1 MQWAPLRVRASYT
14 LLLELR
20 RPWVP
25 PGLTFGLVL
34 LRERVQISTPTM
46 RVQVSGAWNADVAI
60 NDTGHTGVT
69 LTTWLKSPRLLSCP
83 RHKEA
88 DAFPL
93 SRTSWPRMAATESA
107 LGNQACSQFCCM
119 QQKGI
124 CWRGTRDSVTTRQV
138 KASPLTRAALCSALS
153 ILVVSWF
160 CPRPLAPFVICPLS
174 LSHIL
179 DLQLFPEIQLTHS
192 AHAPMLNVMRNIGN
206 DSAAQKTQESKG
218 LRRNRPLMKALNP
231 FLSYGCI
238 TPATEFWLPYSKYQ
252 ATPLHSHIENIP
264 EPNLCC
270 HTAPRRNWTWDV
282 TARSRVSLSK
292 AH

>member
-138 KASPLTRAALCSALS
+138 KASPLTRAALCSALFWWFPDS
-153 ILVVSWF
+153 ALAHWLPLLSAHSPFLTFLIFSFSPRSSW
-160 CPRPLAPFVICPLS
+160 L
-174 LSHIL
+174 
-179 DLQLFPEIQLTHS
+179 IQL
-192 AHAPMLNVMRNIGN
+192 MRQCWMWWEISGM
-206 DSAAQKTQESKG
+206 TQQ
-218 LRRNRPLMKALNP
+218 LRKLRNQRA
-231 FLSYGCI
+231 
-238 TPATEFWLPYSKYQ
+238 
-252 ATPLHSHIENIP
+252 
-264 EPNLCC
+264 
-270 HTAPRRNWTWDV
+270 
-282 TARSRVSLSK
+282 
-292 AH
+292 